1 VGGEALG
8 PVEAL
13 CPSIEGCWSSEV
25 GMGEWVEEHLIEA
38 KGKVD
43 RMERGGGET
52 GKGDII

>member
-1 VGGEALG
+1 MGGEALG